1 MLEVSFSTRFKRDLK
16 NLDKKHI
23 DDAPLAEV
31 INLIAEDTKKSTKTL
46 KRRHNMH
53 KLKGNLADSFECHV
67 ANYGDWLLVWRVLGK
82 EAILL
87 RTGTHDEIFK

>member
-1 MLEVSFSTRFKRDLK
+1 MLEVSFSTRIKRDLK

-31 INLIAEDTKKSTKTL
+31 INLISEDTKKSTKTL

-53 KLKGNLADSFECHV
+53 NLR
-67 ANYGDWLLVWRVLGK
+67 G
-82 EAILL
+82 I
-87 RTGTHDEIFK
+87 